1 MLQVCV
7 LNLKRRSDRRE
18 KFQQLNRQSD
28 IQFVWV
34 EAIEGRELD
43 ISKLVEQG
51 LLFRQYEHFTP
62 GQLGCAMS
70 HRMLWQKC
78 VEKDTPL
85 IIFEDDAV
93 LRQDFAAGFTHIY
106 QQLPATWDCVL
117 LGYNFDSILDIEIMP
132 GVNLQG
138 SFSPPGFSQANQQA
152 FVATTVM
159 PSLLPLNNV
168 FGVSA
173 YAISPKGAQQLMNL
187 CFPLTASAVAIPAL
201 KQILLP
207 TSNVDGFMNI
217 HYRRLRAFCI
227 VPPLVINPNSVEDS
241 DSQVR

>member
-43 ISKLVEQG
+43 ISQLIEQG

-62 GQLGCAMS
+62 GQLGNAMS
-70 HRMLWQKC
+70 HRMLWQQC

-85 IIFEDDAV
+85 IICEDDAV

-106 QQLPATWDCVL
+106 QQLPATWDCVFF
-117 LGYNFDSILDIEIMP
+117 GYNFDSILDIEIIP

-138 SFSPPGFSQANQQA
+138 SFFPPGLSQANQQA

-168 FGVSA
+168 LVPVPMPFH
-173 YAISPKGAQQLMNL
+173 PKEHN
-187 CFPLTASAVAIPAL
+187 
-201 KQILLP
+201 
-207 TSNVDGFMNI
+207 N
-217 HYRRLRAFCI
+217 
-227 VPPLVINPNSVEDS
+227 
-241 DSQVR
+241 